1 MNLLIRL
8 LISTLAI
15 VAGAYLVTGV
25 SVDSWTTAFVVAI
38 VLGLL
43 NTFLKPV
50 LQILALPITILTLG
64 LFYFVI
70 NIFIIYLAS
79 YFVSGFH
86 VDGFISALIFG
97 LVVSVVSAVLGM
109 FLD

>member
-8 LISTLAI
+8 VISTIAII
-15 VAGAYLVTGV
+15 VAANLLDGV
-25 SVDSWTTAFVVAI
+25 VVSNVTTALIAAI

-43 NTFLKPV
+43 NAFVRPV

-64 LFYFVI
+64 LFYFII
-70 NIFIIYLAS
+70 NILMV
-79 YFVSGFH
+79 YFAAALVDGFS
-86 VDGFISALIFG
+86 VDGFISAAFFALIVAIISG
-97 LVVSVVSAVLGM
+97 IGSL

>member
-8 LISTLAI
+8 VISTIAII
-15 VAGAYLVTGV
+15 VAANLLDGVVVTNV
-25 SVDSWTTAFVVAI
+25 TTALVAAI

-43 NTFLKPV
+43 NAFVRPI

-70 NIFIIYLAS
+70 NILMV
-79 YFVSGFH
+79 YFAAALVDGFS
-86 VDGFISALIFG
+86 VDGFISAALFALIVAIISG
-97 LVVSVVSAVLGM
+97 IGSL

>member
-1 MNLLIRL
+1 MNLIIRL
-8 LISTLAI
+8 VVSTIAII
-15 VAGAYLVTGV
+15 VAANLLDGVVVTNV
-25 SVDSWTTAFVVAI
+25 TTALVAAI

-43 NTFLKPV
+43 NAFVRPV

-70 NIFIIYLAS
+70 NILMVYAAAAL
-79 YFVSGFH
+79 
-86 VDGFISALIFG
+86 VDGFSVSDFISAALFALI
-97 LVVSVVSAVLGM
+97 VAVISGILGM

>member
-1 MNLLIRL
+1 MKLLLRL
-8 LISTLAI
+8 VISTLAVL
-15 VAGAYLVTGV
+15 VAAHLVPGVVVSSTG
-25 SVDSWTTAFVVAI
+25 TAIIVAI

-64 LFYFVI
+64 LFYFVV
-70 NIFIIYLAS
+70 NVFIIYLAS
-79 YFVSGFH
+79 SL
-86 VDGFISALIFG
+86 VDGFSVTGFIPALLFG
-97 LVVSVVSAVLGM
+97 LVVSVVSAILGM

>member
-8 LISTLAI
+8 VISTIAI
-15 VAGAYLVTGV
+15 IIAANLLDGVVVTNV
-25 SVDSWTTAFVVAI
+25 TTALIAAI

-43 NTFLKPV
+43 NAFVRPV

-70 NIFIIYLAS
+70 NILMV
-79 YFVSGFH
+79 YFAAALVDGFA
-86 VDGFISALIFG
+86 VNGFISAALFALI
-97 LVVSVVSAVLGM
+97 VAVISGILGM

>member
-1 MNLLIRL
+1 MNLLLRL
-8 LISTLAI
+8 VISTIAII
-15 VAGAYLVTGV
+15 VAANLLDGVVVTNV
-25 SVDSWTTAFVVAI
+25 TTALIAAI

-43 NTFLKPV
+43 NAFVRPV

-70 NIFIIYLAS
+70 NILMV
-79 YFVSGFH
+79 YFAAAL
-86 VDGFISALIFG
+86 VDGFAVSDFISAALFALIVAVISG
-97 LVVSVVSAVLGM
+97 VLGM

>member
-8 LISTLAI
+8 VISTIAI
-15 VAGAYLVTGV
+15 IIAANLLDGVVVTDV
-25 SVDSWTTAFVVAI
+25 TTALIAAI

-43 NTFLKPV
+43 NAFVRPI

-70 NIFIIYLAS
+70 NILMV
-79 YFVSGFH
+79 YFAAALVNGFAVS
-86 VDGFISALIFG
+86 DFISAALFALIVAIISG
-97 LVVSVVSAVLGM
+97 IGSI

>member
-1 MNLLIRL
+1 MNLLLRL
-8 LISTLAI
+8 VISTIAII
-15 VAGAYLVTGV
+15 VAANLLDGVVVTDV
-25 SVDSWTTAFVVAI
+25 TTALIAAI

-43 NTFLKPV
+43 NAFVRPI

-70 NIFIIYLAS
+70 NILMV
-79 YFVSGFH
+79 YFAAALVDGFS
-86 VDGFISALIFG
+86 VNGFISAALFALI
-97 LVVSVVSAVLGM
+97 VAVISGIGSM